1 MYIAYSHTGSAISFT
16 FLLSSDR
23 KCQVCTKMYL
33 KLSILLSAQRFTN
46 ISPHKYAHA

>member
-1 MYIAYSHTGSAISFT
+1 MYIAYSHTGSAISFA